1 MNYDYSQT
9 DFSRGILSGLF
20 SGLIACVANTL
31 FVLIYRATTSFYE
44 FNGIDVTVI
53 VFGSIL
59 QLLVCGWLFYI
70 FVHYL
75 RKGIS
80 SYRLVVIFVTVL
92 IFFLGLIIRR
102 SVMGSSPDEF
112 KIMVVGTQVIIG
124 SLATFFIPYLFRHDS
139 LIS

>member
-20 SGLIACVANTL
+20 SGLVACVANAL
-31 FVLIYRATTSFYE
+31 FVLVYRAMTSFYE
-44 FNGIDVTVI
+44 FNGVDVTVI
-53 VFGSIL
+53 VFGSIM

-80 SYRLVVIFVTVL
+80 FYRLVVIFITVL

-124 SLATFFIPYLFRHDS
+124 SLAAFFIPYLFRHDS

>member
-20 SGLIACVANTL
+20 SGLVACVANAL
-31 FVLIYRATTSFYE
+31 FVLVYRAMTSFYE
-44 FNGIDVTVI
+44 FNGVDVTVI
-53 VFGSIL
+53 VFGSIM
-59 QLLVCGWLFYI
+59 QLLVCGWLFYL

-80 SYRLVVIFVTVL
+80 FYRLVVICITVL

-124 SLATFFIPYLFRHDS
+124 TLAAFFIPYLFRHDS

>member
-20 SGLIACVANTL
+20 SGLVACVANAL
-31 FVLIYRATTSFYE
+31 FVLVYRAMTSFYE
-44 FNGIDVTVI
+44 FNGVDVTVI
-53 VFGSIL
+53 VFGSIM

-80 SYRLVVIFVTVL
+80 FYRLVVIFITAL

-124 SLATFFIPYLFRHDS
+124 TLA
-139 LIS
+139 

>member
-31 FVLIYRATTSFYE
+31 FVLFYRAMTSFYE

-80 SYRLVVIFVTVL
+80 FYRLVVIFITVL
-92 IFFLGLIIRR
+92 IFFAGLIIRR

-124 SLATFFIPYLFRHDS
+124 SLAAFFIPYLFRHDS
-139 LIS
+139 IIS

>member
-1 MNYDYSQT
+1 MNYNYSQT

-20 SGLIACVANTL
+20 AGLIACVANTL
-31 FVLIYRATTSFYE
+31 FVLVYRAITSFYE

-53 VFGSIL
+53 VFGSIV
-59 QLLVCGWLFYI
+59 QMLVCGWLFYI

-80 SYRLVVIFVTVL
+80 FYRLVVICITAL
-92 IFFLGLIIRR
+92 IFVLGLIIRR

-112 KIMVVGTQVIIG
+112 KIMVVGTQIIIG
-124 SLATFFIPYLFRHDS
+124 CLATFLIPYLFRHDS
-139 LIS
+139 IIS

>member
-20 SGLIACVANTL
+20 SGLVACVANAL
-31 FVLIYRATTSFYE
+31 FVLVYRAITSFYE
-44 FNGIDVTVI
+44 FNGVDVTVI
-53 VFGSIL
+53 VFGSIM

-80 SYRLVVIFVTVL
+80 FYRLVVIFITVL

-124 SLATFFIPYLFRHDS
+124 TLAAFFIPYLFRHDS

>member
-20 SGLIACVANTL
+20 SGLVACVANAL
-31 FVLIYRATTSFYE
+31 FVLVYRAMTSFYE
-44 FNGIDVTVI
+44 FNGVDVTVI
-53 VFGSIL
+53 VFGSIM

-80 SYRLVVIFVTVL
+80 FYRLVVICITVL

-124 SLATFFIPYLFRHDS
+124 SLAAFFIPYLFRHDS